1 MSSHAPFQTEELV
14 TSLVHDLRQPLGNI
28 ETSVFYLDLLL
39 NHPQG
44 AVREQLRAIEH
55 QVAHAARRIS
65 EAAEELRRLRA
76 QRPPSES
83 LDLTNSVTAM
93 VT

>member
-1 MSSHAPFQTEELV
+1 MSPHPSSQTEGILAN
-14 TSLVHDLRQPLGNI
+14 LVHDLRQPLGNI

-44 AVREQLRAIEH
+44 HVREQLRAIEH
-55 QVAHAARRIS
+55 QVAHAARRLS

-76 QRPPSES
+76 QRPPENP
-83 LDLTNSVTAM
+83 DRTNSATALVT
-93 VT
+93 